1 VKQQNKLRFTIGKCE
16 GGNLLEL
23 DALIQFWQTIV
34 TIQGYLISPSM
45 QVIVTDTIKAL
56 EELKKLKGE

>member
-1 VKQQNKLRFTIGKCE
+1 
-16 GGNLLEL
+16 LLEL